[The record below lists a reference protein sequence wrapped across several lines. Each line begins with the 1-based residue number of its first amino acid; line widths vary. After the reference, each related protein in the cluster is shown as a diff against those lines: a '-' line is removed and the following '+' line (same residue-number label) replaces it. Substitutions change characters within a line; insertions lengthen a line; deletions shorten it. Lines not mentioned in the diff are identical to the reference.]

1 MEKMGRRPKSLED
14 MKCNASSFRQKN
26 KTEKNDLS
34 TWLHLQPF
42 KTLNYLTYTDMTG
55 ERLGAG
61 SQNLPTRVVKTESR
75 DVVRP
80 VTAGEG
86 QGG

>member
-1 MEKMGRRPKSLED
+1 MYLVLDR
-14 MKCNASSFRQKN
+14 KN
-26 KTEKNDLS
+26 KTEINDLS
-34 TWLHLQPF
+34 TWLHLQSF
-42 KTLNYLTYTDMTG
+42 KTLNYLTYTDVTG
-55 ERLGAG
+55 ERLGAR
-61 SQNLPTRVVKTESR
+61 SQNFPTRVVKTESE